1 VDLVDGIKLVFFF
14 GCLIMNSWVSGAL
27 DPESGAS
34 GDLVT
39 SVKRFVLILTS
50 EFYTYYFIH
59 SKNKNLVNLM

>member
-1 VDLVDGIKLVFFF
+1 
-14 GCLIMNSWVSGAL
+14 MNSWVSGAL

-59 SKNKNLVNLM
+59 SKNKNLVT